1 MNSNVNILRINSKV
15 GASSVGTAGINP
27 ESFLSSFLLAIRKDN
42 NTLIFKVDE
51 CVEPDAVARQHIVY
65 EVNRT
70 TKQVIAKIQ
79 LSSVFGM
86 ILGPGSEVILGI
98 RQAKDSGLVQ
108 CYMRK

>member
-1 MNSNVNILRINSKV
+1 MLLASLSKLIL
-15 GASSVGTAGINP
+15 
-27 ESFLSSFLLAIRKDN
+27 FSSFLLAIRKDN

-86 ILGPGSEVILGI
+86 ILGPSNEVILGI